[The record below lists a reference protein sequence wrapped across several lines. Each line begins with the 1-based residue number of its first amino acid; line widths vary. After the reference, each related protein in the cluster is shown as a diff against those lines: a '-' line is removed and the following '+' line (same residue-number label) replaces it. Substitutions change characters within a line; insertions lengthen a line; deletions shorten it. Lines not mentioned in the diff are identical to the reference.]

1 MNSAMC
7 GYMIGSPTS
16 DSAQCFSANAS
27 STRSFFTPSHPA
39 NCFTRR
45 FASHLSHT
53 PTRWFATMPL
63 YTSSAASVFH
73 RHARPVGLE
82 WCLQQNRQRFAHAI
96 DGDASMHDALFS
108 P

>member
-39 NCFTRR
+39 NCFTSRY
-45 FASHLSHT
+45 ASRPLAT
-53 PTRWFATMPL
+53 LTRWFATMPL
-63 YTSSAASVFH
+63 YTSSAESVFH

-82 WCLQQNRQRFAHAI
+82 
-96 DGDASMHDALFS
+96 
-108 P
+108 